1 MAERAALDEVA
12 QAAELVVEVHETT
25 VGKLQAHS
33 QEEVEVLMADVR
45 HLMRGGGVCGGLWW
59 FVMVCG
65 GLWWFVMVCGG
76 L

>member
-1 MAERAALDEVA
+1 MAEGAALDEVA

-33 QEEVEVLMADVR
+33 QEEVEILMADVC
-45 HLMRGGGVCGGLWW
+45 HLMRWGVCGGLWW
-59 FVMVCG
+59 FVVVCG
-65 GLWWFVMVCGG
+65 GLRWFVMVCGG